1 MQCPVS
7 FAQQLQK
14 SPTVEDVKFTN
25 ATAKRA
31 LEFHEHGLW
40 LKAIDLESLE
50 IFTFHDAGWA
60 NALPRENEDDSD
72 FTLSAEDHE
81 RGAIRN
87 TLFDAKERKAK
98 KASSKVASQFGV
110 LTVLGDSRC
119 YRPEGGPVSILD
131 WRSSAIQRVCRS
143 TFTAETMACTEGVET
158 GQYLRSYI
166 HSLMSGKLLRVEELK
181 GRCVRFYSD
190 CKSLYDHL
198 HKEGAPRTPSDKRL
212 AIDLAA
218 LRQSLHSER
227 RDTRL
232 PLHWLPTHRQLA
244 DVLTKPLNP
253 EAWWKAVEGDIS
265 MPLHSLVH

>member
-1 MQCPVS
+1 MSV
-7 FAQQLQK
+7 
-14 SPTVEDVKFTN
+14 
-25 ATAKRA
+25 
-31 LEFHEHGLW
+31 
-40 LKAIDLESLE
+40 
-50 IFTFHDAGWA
+50 
-60 NALPRENEDDSD
+60 
-72 FTLSAEDHE
+72 EDHE
-81 RGAIRN
+81 RGVIRD
-87 TLFDAKERKAK
+87 TPFDAKERKAK

-212 AIDLAA
+212 AIDLA
-218 LRQSLHSER
+218 
-227 RDTRL
+227 
-232 PLHWLPTHRQLA
+232 
-244 DVLTKPLNP
+244 
-253 EAWWKAVEGDIS
+253 